1 MKPPTFRGIARAY
14 LMSIAF
20 WCGFALLMGL
30 QYKPPNRQHFW
41 SSLLDL
47 LVQVALRGLVLA
59 FWSPPIFYLVRE
71 RLNLSR
77 SRFRYALLWSLGA
90 VPFLIIQT
98 TLLWVVV
105 PPGDDALQKASRS
118 FDSWLE
124 MIRTGF
130 ADQLFIYTA
139 IVVAAHAYVY
149 LKRLQKEERER
160 YEYQQALAASELQA
174 LKMQLQPHFL
184 FNTLHGIA
192 TLVDRDPQ
200 NAKAMIVKLSSLL
213 RTVLDRGN
221 SDLVPLQDEI
231 RFAREYLDL
240 EKMRLGDRLRIEWLL
255 APDTCQLLV
264 PQMILQPLVENA
276 VRHGAASMRTG
287 GWIEIAAIAVNGV
300 LTIEVHNNIGGAVS
314 NGTGV
319 GLRNVEARL
328 KYLYAGDASLRL
340 TVNEDRTA
348 TVSLALPVLNSQP
361 AHIQERRVQAGL
373 EREDRYAGSHRG

>member
-1 MKPPTFRGIARAY
+1 
-14 LMSIAF
+14 MSIAF

-47 LVQVALRGLVLA
+47 LAQVALRGLALA
-59 FWSPPIFYLVRE
+59 LWTPPIFYLVRE
-71 RLNLSR
+71 HLSLSR
-77 SRFRYALLWSLGA
+77 SRFRYALLWSFGA
-90 VPFLIIQT
+90 VPFLLLQT
-98 TLLWVVV
+98 SLLWVVV
-105 PPGDDALQKASRS
+105 PPYDDALQKNVSRS
-118 FDSWLE
+118 FDSWFE

-130 ADQLFIYTA
+130 ADQVFIYIA
-139 IVVAAHAYVY
+139 VVVAAHAYVY
-149 LKRLQKEERER
+149 LKRLRTEERER

-174 LKMQLQPHFL
+174 LKTQLHPHFL

-192 TLVDRDPQ
+192 TLVDGDPQ
-200 NAKAMIVKLSSLL
+200 SAKAMIVKLSSLL
-213 RTVLDRGN
+213 RTVLDRGS
-221 SDLVPLQDEI
+221 SDLVPLGDEI

-240 EKMRLGDRLRIEWLL
+240 EKMRFGDRLRIEWLV

-276 VRHGAASMRTG
+276 VRHGVASTRAG
-287 GWIEIAAIAVNGV
+287 GWIEIAASAGNGI
-300 LTIEVHNNIGGAVS
+300 LTIEVHNNVGGGTS

-340 TVNEDRTA
+340 TINEDRTA
-348 TVSLALPVLNSQP
+348 TVSLALPALNSQP
-361 AHIQERRVQAGL
+361 AAGRERRVQTRPQ
-373 EREDRYAGSHRG
+373 REDRYASSYRG